1 MVFSDVGVG
10 DGATVGVG
18 VDQQHLPAGGGR
30 LEGQVDGDGGAPR
43 AALGPPDGGQGPPPV
58 AVRLGR
64 DLAGRWRFVAG
75 VGFGGQRGPGPVDQA
90 VRRVGV
96 GGDVQEPELAEP
108 ALAVL
113 VTGRRHA
120 DHGQPGGGQP
130 GQGVTVQPPGSGGD
144 HRHLGLASGGH
155 GEQVAQV
162 VAPVQHLGPD
172 LPRQAGLDQRRL
184 PGRPHPAVT
193 NRVFTSAPPWSPH
206 RPAPG
211 SDVAQLHARRGVG
224 RGLRGATWR
233 RRRGGGLVG
242 GLTRGLDHEDPG
254 GGDGGGHHGSTV
266 AWHAELDA
274 AILPGAGEPGRVLED
289 LDDLGG
295 WQQDDRPAPAGA
307 LGVGGQHL
315 HAVAGPQALRHV
327 SRVDLDRHGGSAWT
341 GSTLRGDG
349 AASAEDA

>member
-144 HRHLGLASGGH
+144 HRHLGLAGGGH

-172 LPRQAGLDQRRL
+172 LPRLAGLDQRRL
-184 PGRPHPAVT
+184 PGRPHPRRHQPRLHIRTTLVT
-193 NRVFTSAPPWSPH
+193 APTRPGIGC
-206 RPAPG
+206 RPAARP
-211 SDVAQLHARRGVG
+211 ARR
-224 RGLRGATWR
+224 RTGAPRRHLASAAR
-233 RRRGGGLVG
+233 RRPR
-242 GLTRGLDHEDPG
+242 RWPDPG
-254 GGDGGGHHGSTV
+254 
-266 AWHAELDA
+266 
-274 AILPGAGEPGRVLED
+274 P
-289 LDDLGG
+289 
-295 WQQDDRPAPAGA
+295 
-307 LGVGGQHL
+307 
-315 HAVAGPQALRHV
+315 
-327 SRVDLDRHGGSAWT
+327 
-341 GSTLRGDG
+341 
-349 AASAEDA
+349 